1 MSQETVEAREQIPID
16 PSIYWERSGVLAKA
30 SAQGALFSL
39 YLAMQ
44 QHSVAEPFEIEA
56 VASESDDKSSIESK
70 LASLNYYRRPSL
82 AANESEWGRMRVLSE
97 LVSQDY
103 AAARL
108 YLSMNPSPLSQT
120 DDAKRLPDDVVDNCS
135 LATQKRLKKEYA
147 KLEQVVFLQVTRLSV
162 FGLPC
167 MMVSIIRLIL
177 LTSLSR
183 LLGLKLCGMLLLMLN
198 R

>member
-70 LASLNYYRRPSL
+70 LASLNFYRRPS
-82 AANESEWGRMRVLSE
+82 VL
-97 LVSQDY
+97 
-103 AAARL
+103 
-108 YLSMNPSPLSQT
+108 
-120 DDAKRLPDDVVDNCS
+120 
-135 LATQKRLKKEYA
+135 
-147 KLEQVVFLQVTRLSV
+147 
-162 FGLPC
+162 
-167 MMVSIIRLIL
+167 
-177 LTSLSR
+177 
-183 LLGLKLCGMLLLMLN
+183 
-198 R
+198 

>member
-147 KLEQVVFLQVTRLSV
+147 NTVKEDNTLLYD
-162 FGLPC
+162 
-167 MMVSIIRLIL
+167 IL
-177 LTSLSR
+177 LSQDKEYHSQQENSSHFTSFE
-183 LLGLKLCGMLLLMLN
+183 N
-198 R
+198 IA

>member
-39 YLAMQ
+39 YIAMQ

-108 YLSMNPSPLSQT
+108 YEL
-120 DDAKRLPDDVVDNCS
+120 
-135 LATQKRLKKEYA
+135 
-147 KLEQVVFLQVTRLSV
+147 
-162 FGLPC
+162 
-167 MMVSIIRLIL
+167 VS
-177 LTSLSR
+177 T
-183 LLGLKLCGMLLLMLN
+183 
-198 R
+198 